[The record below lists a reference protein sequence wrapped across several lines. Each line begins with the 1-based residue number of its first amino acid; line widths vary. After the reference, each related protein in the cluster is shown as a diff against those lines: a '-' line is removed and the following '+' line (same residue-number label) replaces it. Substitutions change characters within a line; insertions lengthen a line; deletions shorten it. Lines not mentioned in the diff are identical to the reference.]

1 MPAALKIFANEVTR
15 GCASRYLVCVISIFL
30 LLACGRQKH
39 SENGLEFR
47 DWLVV
52 KPVVAGAGTVAYGT
66 IRNTSATPRTLQKV
80 ELACA
85 ESAELHETVTT
96 GDRARMLSLGTPVIA
111 PGETLVFAP
120 GAKHIMVMRTQKDV
134 GETCNAV
141 FTVDASAAR
150 FAIPV
155 RPREN

>member
-1 MPAALKIFANEVTR
+1 MKTAKM
-15 GCASRYLVCVISIFL
+15 L
-30 LLACGRQKH
+30 LLGSCLALTGIGCSRQKH

-80 ELACA
+80 ELSCA
-85 ESAELHETVTT
+85 EIAELHETVTT
-96 GDRARMLSLGTPVIA
+96 GDRARMLPLGTPGIA
-111 PGETLVFAP
+111 AGETLVFAP
-120 GAKHIMVMRTQKDV
+120 GAKHIMVMGTRKEI

-141 FTVDASAAR
+141 FTFDTAAAR

>member
-1 MPAALKIFANEVTR
+1 MKTAKM
-15 GCASRYLVCVISIFL
+15 L
-30 LLACGRQKH
+30 LLASCVALTGTGCSRQKH

-47 DWLVV
+47 DWIIV

-66 IRNTSATPRTLQKV
+66 IRNTSATLRTLQKV

-96 GDRARMLSLGTPVIA
+96 GDRARMLPLGTPGIA
-111 PGETLVFAP
+111 AGETLIFAP
-120 GAKHIMVMRTQKDV
+120 GAKHIMVMRTQKEIGD
-134 GETCNAV
+134 TCNAV
-141 FTVDASAAR
+141 FTFDTATAR
-150 FAIPV
+150 FAMPV

>member
-1 MPAALKIFANEVTR
+1 MNKAKLSLLGVVCAGIATM
-15 GCASRYLVCVISIFL
+15 GCN
-30 LLACGRQKH
+30 RQKH

-47 DWLVV
+47 DWIVV

-66 IRNTSATPRTLQKV
+66 IRNTSATARTLQKI

-96 GDRARMLSLGTPVIA
+96 GDRARMQPLGTPAIA
-111 PGETLVFAP
+111 PGETLFFSP
-120 GAKHIMVMRTQKDV
+120 GAKHIMVMRTQKEI
-134 GETCNAV
+134 GEACNAV
-141 FTVDASAAR
+141 FTFDKTTAR